1 MKTLYTGISLPDPT
15 FVHTPLIAIQPLA
28 DDSGL
33 RAAACTLDA
42 YYYLLFT
49 SRHAVYALTPY
60 VTALPQ
66 ALRVVSIGSTTTEAL
81 RQTGIIE
88 SEQVEQDNSYG
99 VIDWF
104 RSRSRGRVLIPR
116 SSLARDIIPKG
127 LRALGYEVTT
137 ITAYE
142 NHLPENPIV
151 GAEAKPNDGLI
162 NTNTS
167 LAPSTEPVT
176 GFSSV
181 EKCYPGKWYQMP
193 IEDRNHM
200 SFLGLFEKPDHYRT
214 EVQKFLR
221 LVEGLESF

>member
-42 YYYLLFT
+42 YDYLLFT

-88 SEQVEQDNSYG
+88 EVG
-99 VIDWF
+99 FF
-104 RSRSRGRVLIPR
+104 RGDKKTAEEIEGFKKELT
-116 SSLARDIIPKG
+116 DIYWK
-127 LRALGYEVTT
+127 
-137 ITAYE
+137 
-142 NHLPENPIV
+142 
-151 GAEAKPNDGLI
+151 
-162 NTNTS
+162 
-167 LAPSTEPVT
+167 
-176 GFSSV
+176 
-181 EKCYPGKWYQMP
+181 
-193 IEDRNHM
+193 
-200 SFLGLFEKPDHYRT
+200 
-214 EVQKFLR
+214 
-221 LVEGLESF
+221 

>member
-42 YYYLLFT
+42 YDYLLFT

-81 RQTGIIE
+81 RQIGIIE

-142 NHLPENPIV
+142 NHLPENPQKVDLGQIDRIV
-151 GAEAKPNDGLI
+151 F
-162 NTNTS
+162 TS
-167 LAPSTEPVT
+167 PSTIDNFINLYGALPIGKQLMARGPVT
-176 GFSSV
+176 A
-181 EKCYPGKWYQMP
+181 
-193 IEDRNHM
+193 
-200 SFLGLFEKPDHYRT
+200 HYLQT
-214 EVQKFLR
+214 KLKEQN
-221 LVEGLESF
+221 S

>member
-42 YYYLLFT
+42 YDYLLFT

-142 NHLPENPIV
+142 NHLPENSQKVDLGQIDRIV
-151 GAEAKPNDGLI
+151 F
-162 NTNTS
+162 TS
-167 LAPSTEPVT
+167 PSTIDNFINLYGALPIGKQLTARGPVT
-176 GFSSV
+176 A
-181 EKCYPGKWYQMP
+181 
-193 IEDRNHM
+193 
-200 SFLGLFEKPDHYRT
+200 HYLQT
-214 EVQKFLR
+214 KLKEQN
-221 LVEGLESF
+221 S